1 MDGRLGWLSEFMF
14 SHDSVLFL
22 KSRLEK
28 LGFYI
33 VGQWLLNS
41 HNVARLQKQ
50 NIQTIAR
57 EISSHEFKA

>member
-1 MDGRLGWLSEFMF
+1 MDGRLGWLSECIF

-22 KSRLEK
+22 KSGLEK

-41 HNVARLQKQ
+41 LNVARLQKQ